1 MGAERRK
8 NPRKRGG
15 AARALAVEGRAFPAR
30 LKDICRDAALVE
42 AHEAFPLETRV
53 VLTLDLP
60 GAGVVEVAGRVIRL
74 AEGEGDARGMAILF
88 TDATPTA
95 ATRIDLFLSR
105 TEQPERDA
113 RNAGSTAQLSRA

>member
-1 MGAERRK
+1 MTGAERRK
-8 NPRKRGG
+8 SPRK
-15 AARALAVEGRAFPAR
+15 AAELPARFAVEGRAYPAR
-30 LKDICRDAALVE
+30 LKDICRDAALIE
-42 AHEAFPLETRV
+42 AHEVFPLETRV

-105 TEQPERDA
+105 TD
-113 RNAGSTAQLSRA
+113 S